1 MHQIFSTENFSPAM
15 YLQFF
20 VKRTELPLN
29 DCLNDYHEMIEKT
42 HSNFTSLVHTFYV
55 HCIEFGQGYPFMLK

>member
-1 MHQIFSTENFSPAM
+1 M

-42 HSNFTSLVHTFYV
+42 HSNFMSLVYTFYV
-55 HCIEFGQGYPFMLK
+55 HCIEFGQGYPFMLN